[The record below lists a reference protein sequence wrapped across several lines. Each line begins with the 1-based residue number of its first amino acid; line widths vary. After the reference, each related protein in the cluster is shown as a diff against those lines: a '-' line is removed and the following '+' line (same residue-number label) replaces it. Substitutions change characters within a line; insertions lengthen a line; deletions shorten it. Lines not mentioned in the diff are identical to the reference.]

1 MTESRQ
7 LRIAKLTAEVDRQ
20 RHILANSKVLSSKGP
35 PSMKERLAAQL
46 QKVEKELR
54 ALEHELHQLRVE
66 QIREE
71 SGKIE

>member
-1 MTESRQ
+1 
-7 LRIAKLTAEVDRQ
+7 
-20 RHILANSKVLSSKGP
+20 
-35 PSMKERLAAQL
+35 MKERLAAQL